1 MAKQIFDFVSASA
14 EFHTDFKYQVDSKL
28 LSESALFTHYRWD
41 YCRKLNP
48 WQISKRVFQENKAC
62 QIFWRTN
69 ISYSLIRTR
78 TFFRKFGVLCFL
90 QTPVLR
96 FALLPYYRRNW
107 SQAFREGFLEKTLYF
122 FIWFS
127 PLGIYFFFFKS
138 LKPI

>member
-1 MAKQIFDFVSASA
+1 MILYRPQQNFILTSSTRSTQTFIWERPLHPLSLR
-14 EFHTDFKYQVDSKL
+14 L
-28 LSESALFTHYRWD
+28 LQKTV
-41 YCRKLNP
+41 NP

-69 ISYSLIRTR
+69 LSYSLIRTR

-122 FIWFS
+122 FIWSS